1 MYIVRRQKKVNF
13 EFDYF
18 ISERLVSLIRTSQ
31 LPTSTQNEFEINVLK
46 TRNRRGWDEHALP

>member
-46 TRNRRGWDEHALP
+46 TRNRRGWGEHALP